1 MIPPPGPGPG
11 PSPSQN
17 PRFGSSG
24 FSTFQPPPP
33 DPFSSRGRYDPP
45 PTNDFGNFNFGA
57 QPSSFNRSSTTKNQS
72 SSNLFGLQTVT
83 LTRQKQN
90 IVAPQDDISLQIDDT
105 IYELPEQPDLEL
117 ANGLIEPMG
126 VEAND
131 LVDTNII
138 TKEEEN
144 DSILEQIKQDY
155 NFDEIKDALDE
166 GTVHESV
173 EFFYGGENENFVRN
187 IEFLNPRS
195 DNREFF
201 AFLLS
206 DLGRNVMTSNRLSI
220 QISSGDIYYKNHNT
234 GKSIYTFLVDQQN
247 EDKAFIPKQF
257 TYKNS
262 FEKYISNFLP
272 SFSIDDV
279 EKYDLYA
286 KKNLKYMFYRFNEY
300 IKAYGGK
307 RREIK
312 HTQKLKDSIGLKKI
326 EERNEQFLVEKIIHS
341 IEFQNPYTNS
351 VEQKPEIIDTV
362 ETNYKIARRVY
373 QDLYLDIADL
383 FQKLIRSFPPQD
395 IQDMDDDIKSNEW
408 GARNILDIEHSL
420 ELLNIFQ
427 TFYHTTGRLPLS
439 NGLLIVPDGDAPAGE
454 NKVNMKSLFDM
465 SRHTYSRGLV
475 SLPFLGVIH
484 YYFDATDQQLIENAL
499 TELYGNLSYITLSGA
514 RDFEFDNISN
524 LTARIIF

>member
-1 MIPPPGPGPG
+1 M
-11 PSPSQN
+11 
-17 PRFGSSG
+17 
-24 FSTFQPPPP
+24 
-33 DPFSSRGRYDPP
+33 
-45 PTNDFGNFNFGA
+45 
-57 QPSSFNRSSTTKNQS
+57 
-72 SSNLFGLQTVT
+72 
-83 LTRQKQN
+83 
-90 IVAPQDDISLQIDDT
+90 
-105 IYELPEQPDLEL
+105 
-117 ANGLIEPMG
+117 
-126 VEAND
+126 
-131 LVDTNII
+131 
-138 TKEEEN
+138 
-144 DSILEQIKQDY
+144 
-155 NFDEIKDALDE
+155 DE
-166 GTVHESV
+166 GIVHESV
-173 EFFYGGENENFVRN
+173 ESFYGGENENFVRN
-187 IEFLNPRS
+187 IEFLNPKS
-195 DNREFF
+195 DNCEFF

-362 ETNYKIARRVY
+362 ETNYKIARRV
-373 QDLYLDIADL
+373 
-383 FQKLIRSFPPQD
+383 R
-395 IQDMDDDIKSNEW
+395 
-408 GARNILDIEHSL
+408 
-420 ELLNIFQ
+420 
-427 TFYHTTGRLPLS
+427 PLS
-439 NGLLIVPDGDAPAGE
+439 
-454 NKVNMKSLFDM
+454 
-465 SRHTYSRGLV
+465 RYR
-475 SLPFLGVIH
+475 
-484 YYFDATDQQLIENAL
+484 
-499 TELYGNLSYITLSGA
+499 
-514 RDFEFDNISN
+514 
-524 LTARIIF
+524 